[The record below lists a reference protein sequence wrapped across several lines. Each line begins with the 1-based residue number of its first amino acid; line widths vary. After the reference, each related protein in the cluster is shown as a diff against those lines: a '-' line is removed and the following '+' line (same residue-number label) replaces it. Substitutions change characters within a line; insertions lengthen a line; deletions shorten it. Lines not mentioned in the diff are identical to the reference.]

1 MDNEKSIAEINEVIT
16 KVEPELK
23 AGCEIG
29 ARDKVTL
36 RNLLKA
42 AKTANEVKFFPC
54 KREHSAKI
62 LNHFVKVKG
71 IQQSRFSLN
80 AQPFI
85 FILYK

>member
-1 MDNEKSIAEINEVIT
+1 MENEKTIAEMNEVIAR
-16 KVEPELK
+16 VEAELK
-23 AGCEIG
+23 PDCEIG

-42 AKTANEVKFFPC
+42 AKVEKEVKFIPC

-62 LNHFVKVKG
+62 LNHFVRVKG
-71 IQQSRFSLN
+71 ISQSRYSLN

-85 FILYK
+85 FVVYP